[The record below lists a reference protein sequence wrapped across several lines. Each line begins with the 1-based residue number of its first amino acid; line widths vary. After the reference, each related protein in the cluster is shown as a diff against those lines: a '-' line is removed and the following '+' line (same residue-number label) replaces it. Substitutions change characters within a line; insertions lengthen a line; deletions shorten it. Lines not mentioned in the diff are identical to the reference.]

1 MAVILSLFGIVVFVS
16 LLVSHLAYQ
25 LADRWQERTWHRDRR
40 FERDARYMRAL
51 WKK

>member
-1 MAVILSLFGIVVFVS
+1 VVFVS

-25 LADRWQERTWHRDRR
+25 LADRWQARTRFRDTR

-51 WKK
+51 WK